1 MQYLIEEDSD
11 ETKETL
17 DARDDAI
24 LGASL
29 LEDVVAV
36 ASIIRELA
44 YRWAIPVDQAEYRV
58 RQQLKEGWVG

>member
-24 LGASL
+24 LVTHTVRHST
-29 LEDVVAV
+29 AV
-36 ASIIRELA
+36 ASILRELA